1 MDILGIEHRE
11 QLKKGVEKRAN
22 LIKLAEHGSLR
33 RDVRHA
39 LRQFY

>member
-1 MDILGIEHRE
+1 
-11 QLKKGVEKRAN
+11 

-39 LRQFY
+39 LRQFYWT